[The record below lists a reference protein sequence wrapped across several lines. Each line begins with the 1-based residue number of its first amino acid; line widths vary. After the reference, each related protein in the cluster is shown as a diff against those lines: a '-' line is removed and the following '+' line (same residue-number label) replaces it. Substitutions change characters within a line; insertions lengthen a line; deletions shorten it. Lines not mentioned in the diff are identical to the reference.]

1 MPPTWAVGP
10 CGACPLIFNS
20 PDESQTGPIGINVA
34 KHWCLPLVLTRTVC
48 LLRRAWKVL
57 CVLNPDQRKKVA
69 CGFAAPFLQVT
80 DALHGSTAAARHHRQ
95 LSNDL
100 LESFS
105 KLNIM
110 DTCFWPSYSWGEN
123 EQLWRSRRLRSAATS
138 FAAFFGRRVR
148 WLVSSDWSESSW
160 PLRPR
165 ASTVT
170 SVSPTTARPSWACWG
185 WPTPWPSREVKT
197 TSTATRSLRWLDHA
211 WRRLWCL
218 QVSGEL

>member
-110 DTCFWPSYSWGEN
+110 DTCFWPSYSWGETSSFDVHAVSG
-123 EQLWRSRRLRSAATS
+123 QLRPLSQRSLAVV
-138 FAAFFGRRVR
+138 FADLFPLIGQNHHDHFGRGH
-148 WLVSSDWSESSW
+148 
-160 PLRPR
+160 LR
-165 ASTVT
+165 
-170 SVSPTTARPSWACWG
+170 
-185 WPTPWPSREVKT
+185 
-197 TSTATRSLRWLDHA
+197 
-211 WRRLWCL
+211 
-218 QVSGEL
+218 